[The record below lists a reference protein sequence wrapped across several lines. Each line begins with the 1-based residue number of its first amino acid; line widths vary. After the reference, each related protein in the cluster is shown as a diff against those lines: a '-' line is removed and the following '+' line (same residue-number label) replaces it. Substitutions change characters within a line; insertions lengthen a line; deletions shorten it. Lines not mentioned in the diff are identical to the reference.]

1 MKRYTFS
8 VEQIIRVL
16 ANSEEEARELLPMYP
31 SGFDGQSYYVKEEII
46 ELVNELEGK

>member
-8 VEQIIRVL
+8 VDQIIRVS
-16 ANSEEEARELLPMYP
+16 ANSEEEARDLLPMYA

-46 ELVNELEGK
+46 ELVNELEIK